1 MPQNLFGPAD
11 ICLPRVAD
19 MTRWSVV
26 ACDQYTSEPA
36 YWNEVERTVGDAP
49 STLRLVLPELYL
61 EQPEVENRISAIGAA
76 MRRYVDDGILE
87 VHPNCCI
94 YLERTLADGRVR
106 RGLIGA
112 VDLEAYDFSVGSV
125 SPLRAT
131 EGTVL
136 SRIPPRLAV
145 RKDALLELP
154 HVMVLLDD
162 PDKTVIEPLST
173 RTGALEQAYD
183 FDLMQS
189 SGHVRGWFVRDA
201 DWARVDEALTALADP
216 ALLRRKYPGTT
227 GTLLFAVGDGNHSL
241 ATAKSNFEELKKTM
255 PESQWR
261 RHPARYALVE
271 LVNVHDEALGFEP
284 IHRVLFDVEPS
295 AVLAAL
301 AAAFDTAEVSSAGA
315 QRIRWCYGDQAGSL
329 WIANPT
335 SNLAVG
341 TLQGFL
347 DQYLAAHGGRIDY
360 IHGDD
365 VTAALAR
372 QPGCL
377 GFLLPAMQ
385 KNELFQ
391 TVLLDGVLPRKT
403 FSMGHA
409 CDKRFYLEAR
419 FVKQA

>member
-1 MPQNLFGPAD
+1 MSPNIHHYTVSSPNLQGKKLEFCRNSLAQRNVLRSVTVLSQFVGILQDKPYCIIQPANPKGDIGGGNLPQNLFGPAD

-145 RKDALLELP
+145 RKAALLELP

-162 PDKTVIEPLST
+162 PDKTVIEPLSA

-183 FDLMQS
+183 FDLM
-189 SGHVRGWFVRDA
+189 
-201 DWARVDEALTALADP
+201 
-216 ALLRRKYPGTT
+216 
-227 GTLLFAVGDGNHSL
+227 
-241 ATAKSNFEELKKTM
+241 
-255 PESQWR
+255 
-261 RHPARYALVE
+261 
-271 LVNVHDEALGFEP
+271 
-284 IHRVLFDVEPS
+284 
-295 AVLAAL
+295 
-301 AAAFDTAEVSSAGA
+301 
-315 QRIRWCYGDQAGSL
+315 
-329 WIANPT
+329 
-335 SNLAVG
+335 
-341 TLQGFL
+341 
-347 DQYLAAHGGRIDY
+347 
-360 IHGDD
+360 
-365 VTAALAR
+365 
-372 QPGCL
+372 
-377 GFLLPAMQ
+377 
-385 KNELFQ
+385 
-391 TVLLDGVLPRKT
+391 
-403 FSMGHA
+403 
-409 CDKRFYLEAR
+409 
-419 FVKQA
+419 